1 MIRTQFKHTGLS
13 QFKFTVIS
21 FVVMDQEALLPT
33 QATTNKKNIKKRQK
47 CSKCEYTTCS
57 VKKMGRHV
65 AQEYDLVLEEGK
77 WTMRKFTRTGAWVEQ
92 QRKLTEKGEM
102 GGSSGNSQALEA
114 AKSRGWDELV

>member
-1 MIRTQFKHTGLS
+1 M
-13 QFKFTVIS
+13 
-21 FVVMDQEALLPT
+21 
-33 QATTNKKNIKKRQK
+33 
-47 CSKCEYTTCS
+47 
-57 VKKMGRHV
+57 KKMGRHV